1 MSAADTVTPRPG
13 TKVVRVAA
21 NGEPSIEAFRC
32 ADCGAVTASVT
43 MACRA
48 CGSRTPPAAYRSA
61 EAGALYTWS
70 IVHRSYPGIAV
81 PFISALVDLD
91 GGLSIKGT
99 LRGVEADQLEAG
111 MRLRLVY
118 DDAGG
123 AKADDGSTYV
133 GFHFVPEGAGA

>member
-1 MSAADTVTPRPG
+1 MPRPG

-32 ADCGAVTASVT
+32 GACGAVTPTLT
-43 MACRA
+43 MACRK
-48 CGSRTPPAAYRSA
+48 CGSRTAPEPYRSV
-61 EAGALYTWS
+61 ETGTLYTWS

-81 PFISALVDLD
+81 PFISAIVDLD

-99 LRGVEADQLEAG
+99 VQGVAPDQLKAG
-111 MRLRLVY
+111 LRLRLVY

-123 AKADDGSTYV
+123 VRSGEGSPYI
-133 GFHFVPEGAGA
+133 GFHFVPEGAAA